1 LEVRDTLS
9 LHDVLDCPPSLRFG
23 EVAVL
28 VLDEGDD
35 APAYAKGS
43 GEVFDILL
51 RLSGYGGTGLCFTL
65 GAPVSALAEPRS
77 TT

>member
-1 LEVRDTLS
+1 LS
-9 LHDVLDCPPSLRFG
+9 LHDILDCPPSLRFG

-35 APAYAKGS
+35 TH
-43 GEVFDILL
+43 L
-51 RLSGYGGTGLCFTL
+51 RFTF